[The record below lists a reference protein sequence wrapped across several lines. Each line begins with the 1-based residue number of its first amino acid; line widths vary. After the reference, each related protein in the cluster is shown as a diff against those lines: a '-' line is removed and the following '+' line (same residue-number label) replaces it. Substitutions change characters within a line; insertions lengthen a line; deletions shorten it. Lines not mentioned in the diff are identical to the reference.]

1 MNRKLL
7 SIVPA
12 IFAVIAI
19 ILGALISEPIVSEP
33 TQPTVDSIVSVPGEG
48 STFEVHFID
57 VGEGDASL
65 IICDGE
71 AMLIDGGEP
80 EQSSKIYAYLK
91 DNKVDRIKYLV
102 ATHGHSDHIGGLS
115 AALNYA
121 SVEMVLSSTTF
132 YDTDVFEGL
141 LRQLDK
147 QKLVITVPTRGDVF
161 ELGSAKVLIIGPVA
175 KFDNENDNSLVIKV
189 IYGSNSFLFVG
200 DSERTAEQAMVS
212 KSESNLRS
220 TVLKVGHHGS
230 ETSTSYPFLRAIMPS
245 YSVIS
250 VGEDNSYGHPSDVV
264 ISRLEDAGS
273 EILRTDLR
281 GTIIIR
287 SDGENITLTAEKS
300 DADERENYN
309 GEYIGNINS
318 KKFHKLDCSNLPK
331 EKNRIYFSTRQEAI
345 DDNYIPCGNCKP

>member
-7 SIVPA
+7 SIIPA

-33 TQPTVDSIVSVPGEG
+33 TQPTVDNIVSVPGEG

-80 EQSSKIYAYLK
+80 AQSSKIFSYLK
-91 DNKVDRIKYLV
+91 ENKVDRIKYLV

-132 YDTDVFEGL
+132 YDTDVFEGF

-147 QKLVITVPTRGDVF
+147 QKLAITIPAKGDVF
-161 ELGSAKVLIIGPVA
+161 ELGSAKVLIVGPVA

-200 DSERTAEQAMVS
+200 DAERTAEQAMVYE
-212 KSESNLRS
+212 SESDLRS

-250 VGEDNSYGHPSDVV
+250 VGGDNSYGHPTDAV

-281 GTIIIR
+281 GTIIMR
-287 SDGENITLTAEKS
+287 SDGENISYVAEKK
-300 DADERENYN
+300 DEPGQELVTD
-309 GEYIGNINS
+309 GYIGNTNS
-318 KKFHKLDCSNLPK
+318 KKFHRSDCANLPA
-331 EKNRIYFSTRQEAI
+331 EKNRVYFNSRQEALDAI
-345 DDNYIPCGNCKP
+345 YQPCGNCNP